1 MIHPARGL
9 LHPSD
14 ICSSSHQQ
22 RSWSSIPPHSS
33 PPVNGPNL
41 GQAGSVGLR
50 AFGKASPRSKFP
62 SPHGSWTQSDKGL
75 TPGSSVTSSAA
86 LLVPLN
92 TNEGRGSAKTRGAC
106 YPGLGCLRSC
116 TDPAKTYRQNS
127 LSLELLKHVLP
138 LLLLCLERHI
148 CPSV

>member
-1 MIHPARGL
+1 MNWNLMSRLQKEPQCRNKDLFFPEHISTELNPGDPSPARGL

-14 ICSSSHQQ
+14 ICSSSRQQ

-75 TPGSSVTSSAA
+75 TPGSSVRSSAA

-92 TNEGRGSAKTRGAC
+92 TNEGRGTR
-106 YPGLGCLRSC
+106 
-116 TDPAKTYRQNS
+116 
-127 LSLELLKHVLP
+127 
-138 LLLLCLERHI
+138 LC
-148 CPSV
+148 